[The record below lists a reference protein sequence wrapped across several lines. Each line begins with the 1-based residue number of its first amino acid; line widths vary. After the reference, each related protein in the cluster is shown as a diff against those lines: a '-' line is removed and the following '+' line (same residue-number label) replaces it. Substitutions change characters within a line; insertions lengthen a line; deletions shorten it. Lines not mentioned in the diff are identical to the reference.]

1 MTRFDELYEKTHPH
15 TEETEEKK
23 TSESPVEN
31 FDEDEPEETEA
42 AVEEGEVVTGDEPEE
57 GEEEDA

>member
-23 TSESPVEN
+23 TVESPVEG
-31 FDEDEPEETEA
+31 FDEEESEEA
-42 AVEEGEVVTGDEPEE
+42 EVTVEEGEVVTGDEPEE